1 MPCNHTIRENKEYF
15 EYKFKV
21 ENNNYVPW
29 RISKNIPCSICRNI
43 VCNDCFLNIFRI
55 NNGFFICPHCSRSFD
70 LRSKYSSV
78 DKQIKGILQFD
89 YSS

>member
-29 RISKNIPCSICRNI
+29 RISKNIPC
-43 VCNDCFLNIFRI
+43 
-55 NNGFFICPHCSRSFD
+55 
-70 LRSKYSSV
+70 
-78 DKQIKGILQFD
+78 
-89 YSS
+89 